1 MTRNYVN
8 LHFSTFFRHAKKSRK
23 LPRLLP
29 QDQDLTVKTKTKT
42 PCLKTKTKTS
52 VSVLEAP
59 RDQDPSLEDYTTANY
74 RSICWECKACTP
86 ANMHLEECTGA
97 RSTKLGPHKLW
108 MDKRRQHK
116 IIAADNST
124 CKC

>member
-29 QDQDLTVKTKTKT
+29 QDQDQDQDLTV
-42 PCLKTKTKTS
+42 KTKTKTS

-59 RDQDPSLEDYTTANY
+59 RDQDPSLEDYTTDY
-74 RSICWECKACTP
+74 ICSYGFPT
-86 ANMHLEECTGA
+86 
-97 RSTKLGPHKLW
+97 
-108 MDKRRQHK
+108 
-116 IIAADNST
+116 
-124 CKC
+124 

>member
-29 QDQDLTVKTKTKT
+29 QDQDQDQDLTVKTKTKT
-42 PCLKTKTKTS
+42 PCLKTKTKTKTS

-59 RDQDPSLEDYTTANY
+59 RDQDPSLEDYTTGTHWHILIRYFLLTA
-74 RSICWECKACTP
+74 
-86 ANMHLEECTGA
+86 H
-97 RSTKLGPHKLW
+97 
-108 MDKRRQHK
+108 
-116 IIAADNST
+116 
-124 CKC
+124 

>member
-29 QDQDLTVKTKTKT
+29 QDQDQDLTVKTKTKT
-42 PCLKTKTKTS
+42 KTPCLKTKTKTKTS

-59 RDQDPSLEDYTTANY
+59 RDQDQSLEDYTTGKIAQ
-74 RSICWECKACTP
+74 
-86 ANMHLEECTGA
+86 LE
-97 RSTKLGPHKLW
+97 L
-108 MDKRRQHK
+108 K
-116 IIAADNST
+116 IIDQAGVYCLVTINLPF
-124 CKC
+124 

>member
-29 QDQDLTVKTKTKT
+29 QDQDQDLTVKTKTKT
-42 PCLKTKTKTS
+42 PCLKTKTS

-59 RDQDPSLEDYTTANY
+59 RDQDPSLEDYTTA
-74 RSICWECKACTP
+74 
-86 ANMHLEECTGA
+86 
-97 RSTKLGPHKLW
+97 LGKFGLKP
-108 MDKRRQHK
+108 DCS
-116 IIAADNST
+116 D
-124 CKC
+124 